1 MRSWNDISQF
11 YHTDIWQ
18 WAWLSSSSVP
28 LPFFGFKSFI
38 SSCSTIPIL
47 STRNQHKTF
56 LIKLFIYFPNQIIV
70 YHFPST
76 SVSKE
81 GGQNNLQLLSITLQG
96 LCPLYTI
103 SSSLLVSLCDNESSL
118 VEELY
123 SFSLAGFFFSTASR
137 IISGFSP
144 IYLNTSAF
152 QIGFLKWSDMNC
164 TPQTLSSRFSTDT
177 FLIAFVKLLLL
188 LIFVLLSQ
196 MFLLLFYSSLF
207 FLFSLQTRY
216 IFWR

>member
-81 GGQNNLQLLSITLQG
+81 GGQTTSSYSQLHYKDCVHCIQYPPHCLFHFVTMNPLQQNYTLFLQLGSFFLQQVELS
-96 LCPLYTI
+96 
-103 SSSLLVSLCDNESSL
+103 LVS
-118 VEELY
+118 VQ
-123 SFSLAGFFFSTASR
+123 FTST
-137 IISGFSP
+137 
-144 IYLNTSAF
+144 
-152 QIGFLKWSDMNC
+152 
-164 TPQTLSSRFSTDT
+164 
-177 FLIAFVKLLLL
+177 LLLSKL
-188 LIFVLLSQ
+188 AF
-196 MFLLLFYSSLF
+196 
-207 FLFSLQTRY
+207 
-216 IFWR
+216 

>member
-81 GGQNNLQLLSITLQG
+81 GGQNDLQLLSITLQG

-118 VEELY
+118 VELY

-164 TPQTLSSRFSTDT
+164 TPQTLSHCICKTSPSPDLCFAQPDVFAI
-177 FLIAFVKLLLL
+177 FLQQP
-188 LIFVLLSQ
+188 LLSVFSPNSIHLLQ
-196 MFLLLFYSSLF
+196 MTSHAE
-207 FLFSLQTRY
+207 Q
-216 IFWR
+216 